1 MVEKPLPSTPID
13 PPTMSISITVNS
25 SPLAGVDGAKLTST
39 QIRDRLL
46 LEDENNVGIS
56 FSENKN
62 KDTFEISGR
71 GELQLGVLV
80 ETMRR
85 EGFELTVSRPRVIFK
100 IDANGNKTE
109 PIEEVTIDLDAEF
122 SSKII
127 DNMNR
132 RKAEMIN
139 MIDAGA
145 GKNSFNFSCPV
156 SWINWLPIKIHDSN
170 SWHGSYE

>member
-1 MVEKPLPSTPID
+1 MLDLLKLPFSDTICDLSVETALPSTPID
-13 PPTMSISITVNS
+13 PPTMSISISVNS
-25 SPLAGVDGAKLTST
+25 SPLAGIDGTKLTST
-39 QIRDRLL
+39 QIRERLL
-46 LEDENNVGIS
+46 AEDENNVGIN

-62 KDTFEISGR
+62 KDSFEISGR

-85 EGFELTVSRPRVIFK
+85 EGFELTVSRPHVIFK
-100 IDANGNKTE
+100 KDANGNKTE

-127 DNMNR
+127 DSMNR

-139 MIDAGA
+139 IINAGA
-145 GKNSFNFSCPV
+145 GKNSFNFSC
-156 SWINWLPIKIHDSN
+156 SI
-170 SWHGSYE
+170 